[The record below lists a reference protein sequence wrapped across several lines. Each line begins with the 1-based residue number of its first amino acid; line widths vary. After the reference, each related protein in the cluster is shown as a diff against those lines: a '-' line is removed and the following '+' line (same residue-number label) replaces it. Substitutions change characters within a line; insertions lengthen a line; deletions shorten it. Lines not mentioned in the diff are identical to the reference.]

1 VAIHRTFVTP
11 FDRSPFLDLINALDD
26 VIDLMKDPGRRMLRY
41 GVAFTPEMQG
51 MVDRAVRATMPWRD
65 GMPLLGAIERNLD
78 RLSAMSETVRQI
90 AGEADEL
97 LDRGLRI
104 LCAGDTSPGHKLTVE
119 KVYDLVDA
127 VIDRCEDVGDGIDGI
142 VVEQTAPVCVR
153 SALIDHPA
161 GIRSGQRSIIVLRAA
176 SCALRVASCPM
187 ADFPVCHAKS
197 GDRPRREVPRT
208 GTE

>member
-78 RLSAMSETVRQI
+78 RLSAMSETVRLI
-90 AGEADEL
+90 PYGCTKFRVSML
-97 LDRGLRI
+97 
-104 LCAGDTSPGHKLTVE
+104 
-119 KVYDLVDA
+119 
-127 VIDRCEDVGDGIDGI
+127 
-142 VVEQTAPVCVR
+142 PVSERVLAL
-153 SALIDHPA
+153 SA
-161 GIRSGQRSIIVLRAA
+161 IRTPQPSSG
-176 SCALRVASCPM
+176 
-187 ADFPVCHAKS
+187 K
-197 GDRPRREVPRT
+197 
-208 GTE
+208 